1 MAPAFRYRV
10 KQTMMSQS
18 DDPNLQIYYS
28 DLNELLKL
36 KIVLTL
42 IALGRVT
49 TSSTSASAT
58 TSSQRLTEVT
68 LVSSL
73 HQVTYVLDWG
83 RIGRPTLD

>member
-1 MAPAFRYRV
+1 
-10 KQTMMSQS
+10 MSQS
-18 DDPNLQIYYS
+18 DDQNLHKFIINYS
-28 DLNELLKL
+28 SELYELFKL
-36 KIVLTL
+36 KIVLML
-42 IALGRVT
+42 IALGRIT

-83 RIGRPTLD
+83 G